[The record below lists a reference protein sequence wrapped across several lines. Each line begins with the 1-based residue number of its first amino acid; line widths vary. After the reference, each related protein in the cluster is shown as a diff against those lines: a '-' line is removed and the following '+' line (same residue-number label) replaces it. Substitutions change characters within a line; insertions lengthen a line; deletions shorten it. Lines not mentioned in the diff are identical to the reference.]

1 MYRLRPR
8 KPRLWYTRLGS
19 YYAVYVVR
27 GSRLGP
33 LVRVATVN
41 GYRLDF
47 SQYPRLESYEAAYY
61 RSLHDIPDRITASR
75 SRAKAGPTVTRTPG
89 CGAGPGRGG
98 RAASF
103 ERPLGSFRSIRSDVT
118 DSSRTIRIRHTG
130 DVDRGTWTCRC

>member
-33 LVRVATVN
+33 CARSYGKRKTVTA
-41 GYRLDF
+41 YRLDF

-75 SRAKAGPTVTRTPG
+75 SRAKAGPTPDRHTHPG
-89 CGAGPGRGG
+89 LRRGAGGAARPRSKGR
-98 RAASF
+98 
-103 ERPLGSFRSIRSDVT
+103 
-118 DSSRTIRIRHTG
+118 
-130 DVDRGTWTCRC
+130 

>member
-1 MYRLRPR
+1 M
-8 KPRLWYTRLGS
+8 
-19 YYAVYVVR
+19 
-27 GSRLGP
+27 
-33 LVRVATVN
+33 RVATVN

-118 DSSRTIRIRHTG
+118 DSSRTITRSEYDTL
-130 DVDRGTWTCRC
+130 GTWIVVHGHVDVRTGTELELKVRVRE

>member
-47 SQYPRLESYEAAYY
+47 SQYPRLESF
-61 RSLHDIPDRITASR
+61 TK
-75 SRAKAGPTVTRTPG
+75 RATKPHTTGRYTTYPTG
-89 CGAGPGRGG
+89 
-98 RAASF
+98 
-103 ERPLGSFRSIRSDVT
+103 
-118 DSSRTIRIRHTG
+118 
-130 DVDRGTWTCRC
+130 